1 MHRLNSSCSLSD
13 KHENLS
19 VNVDEALATA
29 EDLTEGKMFID
40 SISRGGLVKPSDV
53 MFVTCNHAC
62 DLIRYIRN
70 NE

>member
-53 MFVTCNHAC
+53 MFVTMYSRLQSNSIHP
-62 DLIRYIRN
+62 
-70 NE
+70 